1 MSEVMAVP
9 KLRFKEFDGDWESK
23 KLGTFAKTFSGGTPT
38 SSNKDYYNGDIPFI
52 KSGEISCTCTEQFI
66 NQKGLDSSSAKMV
79 NQGDL
84 LYALYGATSGQ
95 VAISQIHGAINQ
107 AVLCI
112 RSEQNTVFLYNFFLL
127 AKDDI
132 LSTYL
137 QKLPHSAKK
146 WSY

>member
-1 MSEVMAVP
+1 
-9 KLRFKEFDGDWESK
+9 
-23 KLGTFAKTFSGGTPT
+23 
-38 SSNKDYYNGDIPFI
+38 
-52 KSGEISCTCTEQFI
+52 
-66 NQKGLDSSSAKMV
+66 MV

-137 QKLPHSAKK
+137 QGGQGNLSAQILKI
-146 WSY
+146 